1 MTANLEASGNELSV
15 DIVDYVA
22 TVEIHRPPHNFFDY
36 DLIKAIADTYES
48 LDRDDN
54 VRAIVLCSE
63 GKNFCAGAD
72 FSSRDTWSN
81 NQITSTAGQLYV
93 EAARVFS
100 TTKPVVAAV
109 QGAAVGGGL
118 GLAMST
124 DFRVTCAEGRFS
136 ANFARLGFHQGF
148 GLSTTLPRIV
158 GRQKASW
165 MLMSGCRIKGEEA
178 VAIGLADELTSLD
191 NVRVRAQ
198 EMATEI
204 ALSAPLAVESIRAT
218 LRAGLA
224 DEIRAMTDHELAEQD
239 RLRATEDFKEGLKA
253 VSERRPAAFTRT

>member
-1 MTANLEASGNELSV
+1 MGTKETLNGELALTIG
-15 DIVDYVA
+15 DDHVA
-22 TVEIHRPPHNFFDY
+22 TVEIKRPPHNFFDF
-36 DLIKAIADTYES
+36 DLIRAIADTYEA
-48 LDRDDN
+48 LDTDDN

-81 NQITSTAGQLYV
+81 DRITAQAGQLYI

-100 TTKPVVAAV
+100 MTKPVVGAI

-124 DFRVTCAEGRFS
+124 DFRVTAAEGRFC

-148 GLSTTLPRIV
+148 GLSVTLPRII
-158 GRQKASW
+158 GLQKASW
-165 MLMSGCRIKGEEA
+165 MLMSGCRIKGEQA
-178 VAIGLADELTSLD
+178 VAMGLADELTDLH
-191 NVRVRAQ
+191 NVRVRAH
-198 EMATEI
+198 EMAREL

-224 DEIRAMTDHELAEQD
+224 EEIQRITDHELAEQD
-239 RLRATEDFKEGLKA
+239 RLRETTDFAEGLA
-253 VSERRPAAFTRT
+253 SVSERRAANFTRG

>member
-1 MTANLEASGNELSV
+1 MSNPSSSSELAV
-15 DIVDYVA
+15 VIENHVA
-22 TVEIHRPPHNFFDY
+22 TVEICRPPHNFFDY
-36 DLIKAIADTYES
+36 DMIKAIADAYEA
-48 LDRDDN
+48 LDHDDA
-54 VRAIVLCSE
+54 VRAIVLCSQ

-81 NQITSTAGQLYV
+81 DQITSTAGQLYV

-100 TTKPVVAAV
+100 TRKPVVAAI

-124 DFRVTCAEGRFS
+124 DFRVTCAEGRFT

-148 GLSTTLPRIV
+148 GLSVSLPRIV
-158 GRQKASW
+158 GMQKASW

-178 VAIGLADELTSLD
+178 VQMGLADELTTLD
-191 NVRVRAQ
+191 NVRNRAH

-218 LRAGLA
+218 LRDGLA
-224 DEIRAMTDHELAEQD
+224 EDIKRITDHELAEQD
-239 RLRATEDFKEGLKA
+239 RLRETDDFKEGLKA
-253 VSERRPAAFTRT
+253 VSERRPAAFARR